1 MRRYQRIL
9 MKIGEAM
16 PQSLQM
22 RFYRWAGMKIGNQV
36 IIKTGFY
43 TDRPERVTIGD
54 NSFLNNF
61 CHFFFGNN
69 SDADI
74 KVGNNVYFAP
84 NVSLLTATHAIGNE
98 TQRAGIT
105 IHKSVVI
112 EDGVWIG
119 AGATI
124 LPGVKIARGGVI
136 GAGSVVTKS
145 TEPNAL
151 YYGVPAK
158 KIRELD
164 NKLKQ

>member
-16 PQSLQM
+16 PQGLQM
-22 RFYRWAGMKIGNQV
+22 RFYRWAGMRIGKQV

-43 TDRPERVTIGD
+43 TDRPERVTIGN

-61 CHFFFGNN
+61 CRFFFGNN
-69 SDADI
+69 SSANI
-74 KVGNNVYFAP
+74 EIGNNVYFAP
-84 NVSLLTATHAIGNE
+84 NVSILTATHEIGTE
-98 TQRAGIT
+98 IQRAGKT

-119 AGATI
+119 ANAT
-124 LPGVKIARGGVI
+124 LFPGVKIARGGVI
-136 GAGSVVTKS
+136 GANSVVTKS

-151 YYGVPAK
+151 YYGTPAR
-158 KIRELD
+158 KIRDLE
-164 NKLKQ
+164 